1 MNRLPKLGLAVAVL
15 FVIVDQAT
23 KLFVTG
29 SLGISA
35 LGDTRYL
42 LPIFNLSFVPN
53 HGVSLGLFRADDAMT
68 RWALVAL
75 TGAIAIG
82 VLVWMFS
89 EKNRQ
94 DQFALGMVLGGAVGN
109 IIDRIRLGYVIDYAD
124 LHFGEWR
131 PFLVFNLGDAFIT
144 MGVLVLLVRA
154 LLVRDKIP
162 MRKMVP
168 IVAGL
173 GLVVLLS
180 GCGHRGFG
188 IFGWNT
194 NHAGIVELPAGQR
207 NRELRAVPV
216 IQFSPKGE
224 PACRPPPQCRAQQR
238 RP

>member
-1 MNRLPKLGLAVAVL
+1 MNPLPKLGLAIAGA
-15 FVIVDQAT
+15 FVIVDQAV

-29 SLGISA
+29 PLGLSV
-35 LGDTRYL
+35 LGDSRTL
-42 LPIFNLSFVPN
+42 LPIFNLQYVAN
-53 HGVSLGLFRADDAMT
+53 RGVSLGLLHADTETM

-82 VLVWMFS
+82 VLVWMFN

-154 LLVRDKIP
+154 LLVRDKS
-162 MRKMVP
+162 R
-168 IVAGL
+168 ARA
-173 GLVVLLS
+173 S
-180 GCGHRGFG
+180 
-188 IFGWNT
+188 
-194 NHAGIVELPAGQR
+194 VENSNA
-207 NRELRAVPV
+207 
-216 IQFSPKGE
+216 
-224 PACRPPPQCRAQQR
+224 
-238 RP
+238 